1 MSEESKTREGVILD
15 IKIIVEAIRYYAII
29 GIGLGILGIIILFQF
44 GGDSSGGIVGGLLSL
59 VILSFAVLSGP
70 IIAAFI
76 GFATAENSLGDVK
89 NRTVNS
95 VIANGIGFAVFGI
108 IVAILLV
115 AGLDIITGSGGGSST
130 ASSGGS
136 SPIGVNKLVTLIV
149 LMIIPNSI
157 VGGGITFFSASESP
171 TRQINSEQAAVK
183 QSVEQASSS
192 SNATQGWQAKI
203 SRRQILA
210 STGLGGILAVAG
222 GWYEFLREPAP
233 IDTVDRWWKLYA
245 QGDLEA
251 IRQLYHQS
259 SLELDKPYLDETSE
273 QEFGPD
279 EEISWE
285 INETKI
291 ISRDSGDET
300 ENYDEV
306 IVQRNYIWDN
316 GADRYENVQEMSLR
330 TEKEDWK
337 IWRITY
343 SRYEGK
349 IK

>member
-1 MSEESKTREGVILD
+1 MSEKPETRKGVVLD
-15 IKIIVEAIRYYAII
+15 IKTIIQTIKYYAII
-29 GIGLGILGIIILFQF
+29 GIGLGVLAVIILFQL
-44 GGDSSGGIVGGLLSL
+44 GGDSGVGIVGGILSL

-70 IIAAFI
+70 IIAAFV
-76 GFATAENSLGDVK
+76 GFATSGNALGDV
-89 NRTVNS
+89 RTRTINS
-95 VIANGIGFAVFGI
+95 GIANGIGFAVFGI
-108 IVAILLV
+108 IVATILFI
-115 AGLDIITGSGGGSST
+115 GLAAISGGGGGTSTTSGGGSSIE
-130 ASSGGS
+130 
-136 SPIGVNKLVTLIV
+136 IGKLITLII

-157 VGGGITFFSASESP
+157 VGGGITFLSAGESP
-171 TRQINSEQAAVK
+171 TRQINSEEAAAK

-192 SNATQGWQAKI
+192 SNPVQGVREKI
-203 SRRQILA
+203 SRRQIIA
-210 STGLGGILAVAG
+210 GTGAGGILALAG
-222 GWYEFLREPAP
+222 GWYEFIREPTP

-330 TEKEDWK
+330 AEKEEWK